1 MRNRLSTSLV
11 AATAVAAG
19 LVAPATASAA
29 EEQPKQLS
37 AECQAEV
44 DNAKEEHLKKIK
56 NGELGSSA
64 RTPQELMQGLANG
77 YGSSGMPKEP
87 DCVAQEAEAHQIE
100 ALKRLPIWG
109 SSSPEKFL
117 EVMSWV
123 TVAASLVAALL
134 QALTMVAKV
143 NPAVLEP
150 MKNALKQLGV
160 RF

>member
-1 MRNRLSTSLV
+1 
-11 AATAVAAG
+11 
-19 LVAPATASAA
+19 
-29 EEQPKQLS
+29 
-37 AECQAEV
+37 
-44 DNAKEEHLKKIK
+44 
-56 NGELGSSA
+56 
-64 RTPQELMQGLANG
+64 MQGIANG

-87 DCVAQEAEAHQIE
+87 DCVGQEAEQRQIE
-100 ALKRLPIWG
+100 ALERLPIWG
-109 SSSPEKFL
+109 SSTPEKFL

-134 QALTMVAKV
+134 QAFNMVATV

>member
-1 MRNRLSTSLV
+1 MRNRLSISLV
-11 AATAVAAG
+11 AATAVTAG

-29 EEQPKQLS
+29 EEQPKQIS

-44 DNAKEEHLKKIK
+44 DKAKEEHLKKVES
-56 NGELGSSA
+56 GELGSSA
-64 RTPQELMQGLANG
+64 RTPQELIQGLTNG
-77 YGSSGMPKEP
+77 YGSSGMPEEP
-87 DCVAQEAEAHQIE
+87 DCVAKEAEQHQIE

-109 SSSPEKFL
+109 SSTPEKFL
-117 EVMSWV
+117 EVMGWV
-123 TVAASLVAALL
+123 TVATSLVAALL
-134 QALTMVAKV
+134 QALAMVAKV

>member
-1 MRNRLSTSLV
+1 MRNRLSISLV
-11 AATAVAAG
+11 AAIAVAAG

-29 EEQPKQLS
+29 EEQSKQIS

-44 DNAKEEHLKKIK
+44 DKAKEEHLKKIE

-64 RTPQELMQGLANG
+64 HTPQELIQGLTNG

-87 DCVAQEAEAHQIE
+87 DCVAQEAKQRQIE
-100 ALKRLPIWG
+100 ALERPPIWG
-109 SSSPEKFL
+109 SSTPEKFL

-123 TVAASLVAALL
+123 TVATSLVAALL

-150 MKNALKQLGV
+150 MKNALTQLGV

>member
-19 LVAPATASAA
+19 LVAPATASAT
-29 EEQPKQLS
+29 EDKPKEIS

-77 YGSSGMPKEP
+77 YGSSGMPNEP
-87 DCVAQEAEAHQIE
+87 DCVAEEAEAQQIE

-134 QALTMVAKV
+134 QAFTMVAKV